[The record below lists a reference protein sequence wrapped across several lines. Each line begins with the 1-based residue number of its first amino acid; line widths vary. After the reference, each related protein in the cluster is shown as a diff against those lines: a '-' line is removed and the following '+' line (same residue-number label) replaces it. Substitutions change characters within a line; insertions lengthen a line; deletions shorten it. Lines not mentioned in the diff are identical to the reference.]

1 MKYPYSFGSAVG
13 YSIVL
18 LVSLWWLPV
27 LGPIII
33 GYVTGRKAGD
43 PLKGLVAMAV
53 PIALYFVIV
62 QLVAMGWVHVPHL
75 VQGYFSGY
83 LSSSVAGAV
92 FVPYVKQ
99 TFAMGMEVGTNLLSY
114 LYYAPSAFFIMLTFA
129 FIGGAMSRQ
138 VILERGIYPTK
149 SRVKNIP
156 AKKEKIS
163 ISPHKQSNSSKP
175 VKAVKVKKH
184 NKGEKV
190 KNLEKENKFVVH
202 EMDTKKTVPVKKKY
216 GITFL

>member
-13 YSIVL
+13 YSVVL

-43 PLKGLVAMAV
+43 PLKGLVAMAL

-138 VILERGIYPTK
+138 VILERGIFRESV
-149 SRVKNIP
+149 SRVRKVRLEEKPKKDNILKRIKASKN
-156 AKKEKIS
+156 KDK
-163 ISPHKQSNSSKP
+163 
-175 VKAVKVKKH
+175 
-184 NKGEKV
+184 KV